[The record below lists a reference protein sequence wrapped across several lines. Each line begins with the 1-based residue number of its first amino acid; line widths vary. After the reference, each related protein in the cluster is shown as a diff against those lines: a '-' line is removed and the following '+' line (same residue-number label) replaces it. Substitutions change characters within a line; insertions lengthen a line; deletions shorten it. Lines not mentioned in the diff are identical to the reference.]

1 MTIAV
6 PGLLNDV
13 LARPWAIALVVG
25 GAFLLPLLLAD
36 ALRGEPAPRQIAG
49 VTTAVV
55 IDEQGPAAPGVR
67 IPDLRPA
74 PALPRMQAAPAPA
87 APPVVPA
94 PTPAGTP

>member
-1 MTIAV
+1 V

-13 LARPWAIALVVG
+13 LARPWAIALLIG

-36 ALRGEPAPRQIAG
+36 ALRGAPAPRQIAG

-55 IDEQGPAAPGVR
+55 TEEDVDGPAAPGVR

-74 PALPRMQAAPAPA
+74 PALPPMQT
-87 APPVVPA
+87 
-94 PTPAGTP
+94 TPAGAP